1 MRAMVLHQFSSPLR
15 MEDLPVPRAGHDEV
29 VVKVRACA
37 PDMLDVKVRAGQ
49 YDVTPP
55 RVLGHEISGEVA
67 EAGSSVKNV
76 GEGDRVAVYDY
87 LNCGACEFCWRG
99 RETLCRNNRGIVGL
113 AIDGGFAD
121 YVKVPGRNVLPI
133 PEDLSHEAATTLVS
147 PVSTSLHALRER
159 AKVKPGDRLLI
170 VGAAGGVGIHMVQ
183 MAGLFGASVIAA
195 DVSDEKNEKTKE
207 YGAEA
212 VINTT
217 DRPFDRS
224 FDEALMDLTGGRGV
238 DAAIDLY
245 GSSESLAACYRS
257 LDTAGTLVHI
267 GSKIGDKLEIDPTRL
282 TMKEV
287 VITGCRYNTKEEFY
301 SSLELVRAGKIKP
314 VLSFSF
320 PLQELDEILDMIEQ
334 RKVFGRAVA
343 IL

>member
-1 MRAMVLHQFSSPLR
+1 MRAMVLHQFSTPLR
-15 MEDLPVPRAGHDEV
+15 MEDLPTPRAEPDEV

-49 YDVTPP
+49 YNVAPP

-67 EAGSSVKNV
+67 EVGSSVKNLR
-76 GEGDRVAVYDY
+76 EGDRVVVYDY
-87 LNCGACEFCWRG
+87 LNCGACEFCWNG

-121 YVKVPGRNVLPI
+121 YVKLPGRNVLPI
-133 PEDLSHEAATTLVS
+133 PEDVSHEAATTLVS

-159 AKVKPGDRLLI
+159 AKVTPGDRLLI

-183 MAGLFGASVIAA
+183 MARLFGASVIGA
-195 DVSDEKNEKTKE
+195 DVSDEKNEKIKG
-207 YGAEA
+207 YGAESL
-212 VINTT
+212 INTT
-217 DRPFDRS
+217 EKPFDQS
-224 FDEALMDLTGGRGV
+224 FDQAVMEVTDGRGV

-245 GSSESLAACYRS
+245 GSSASLAACYRC

-301 SSLELVRAGKIKP
+301 RSLDLVRTGKIKP
-314 VLSFSF
+314 VVPFSF
-320 PLQELDEILDMIEQ
+320 PLEDLNETLNMIEE